1 MKNNIKRIMYL
12 MIVIISLITL
22 TGCFD
27 KVYDKASEKLNARN
41 DKAISLGSWENDV
54 YTNDFLN
61 LRYTKKEGWE
71 RYSDEQIA
79 ELLDVGSEY
88 LSDNNKYMTEV
99 AKLTT
104 VTYLMASDPNTNSN
118 VILMTEKTAIA
129 GIDVNKYLSTL
140 KTNLSSNENLNYEFE
155 DIKKQTINGV
165 SYTVLEAKV
174 STNGVNMFQKYYVR
188 KQDKYFVGIIVTSTV
203 SEEELDSI
211 ANDFEKLN

>member
-174 STNGVNMFQKYYVR
+174 SANGVNMFQKCYVR

>member
-1 MKNNIKRIMYL
+1 MKNCIKKIFYL
-12 MIVIISLITL
+12 MIIIVSLISLS
-22 TGCFD
+22 GCFD
-27 KVYDKASEKLNARN
+27 KAYDKASEKLNARN
-41 DKAISLGSWENDV
+41 DKAISLGSWDNNV

-61 LRYTKKEGWE
+61 LKYTKKDGWE
-71 RYSDEQIA
+71 RYSDEEIA
-79 ELLDVGSEY
+79 KLLDISSEY
-88 LSDNNKYMTEV
+88 LSDNKKYMTEV

-104 VTYLMASDPNTNSN
+104 VTYLMANDPNTNSN
-118 VILMTEKTAIA
+118 VILMTEKTALA
-129 GIDVNKYLSTL
+129 GIDVNKYLSSL
-140 KTNLSSNENLNYEFE
+140 KTSLSSNENLNYEFE

-174 STNGVNMFQKYYVR
+174 SANGVNMFQKYYVR